1 MPLLVLFN
9 GKNVIDACSGC
20 ASISLGL
27 GPLIFGAS
35 KDLFS
40 RCGLTLTSLES
51 LKLSYSHLCF
61 CLLNVCSYTPV
72 LVLTGSGLLITT
84 LVQIFTRS
92 LVS

>member
-1 MPLLVLFN
+1 M
-9 GKNVIDACSGC
+9 IYACSGC

-40 RCGLTLTSLES
+40 RCGLTLISCES
-51 LKLSYSHLCF
+51 LKLPYSHLCF
-61 CLLNVCSYTPV
+61 CLPNVCSYTPV

-84 LVQIFTRS
+84 LVQSFTRS
-92 LVS
+92 VVS